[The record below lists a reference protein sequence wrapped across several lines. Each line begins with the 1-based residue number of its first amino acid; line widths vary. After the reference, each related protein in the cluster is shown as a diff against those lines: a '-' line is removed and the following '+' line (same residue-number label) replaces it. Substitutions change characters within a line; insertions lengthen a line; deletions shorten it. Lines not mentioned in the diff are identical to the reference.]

1 MIAKRMSLIDSSG
14 IRKVFELAANLE
26 NPINLSIGQPD
37 FDVPDPVKEEAV
49 RQIQAG
55 FNRYTVTQGIPEL
68 HDAFKDY
75 YKQRFGVELEN
86 TLVTSG
92 ASGGILLS
100 FMVLFEPGDEVLVP
114 DPYFVMYPHL
124 IRIVGATPV
133 FFSTYP
139 DFVTRAEELERA
151 VSDRTKA
158 IMINSPTNPTGHVMS
173 EDELRTVAE
182 FAQRHNLLVISDEI
196 YEQFSYDMK
205 PHCIA
210 QFHDRVL
217 VLHGLSKLAAMT
229 GWRVGFAAGPAEIIT
244 QMTVLQQYSFVCAP
258 SFAQKAGIVALK
270 QDVSEKIEAYRR
282 KRDMIYD
289 GLKEKFNVV
298 KPGGAFYIFPE
309 APGGDAD
316 RFVPLA
322 IENNVLI
329 IPGNVFSERNTHF
342 RISYAADDDT
352 LRKGI
357 EVLNRL
363 A

>member
-1 MIAKRMSLIDSSG
+1 
-14 IRKVFELAANLE
+14 
-26 NPINLSIGQPD
+26 
-37 FDVPDPVKEEAV
+37 
-49 RQIQAG
+49 
-55 FNRYTVTQGIPEL
+55 
-68 HDAFKDY
+68 
-75 YKQRFGVELEN
+75 
-86 TLVTSG
+86 
-92 ASGGILLS
+92 
-100 FMVLFEPGDEVLVP
+100 
-114 DPYFVMYPHL
+114 
-124 IRIVGATPV
+124 
-133 FFSTYP
+133 
-139 DFVTRAEELERA
+139 
-151 VSDRTKA
+151 
-158 IMINSPTNPTGHVMS
+158 
-173 EDELRTVAE
+173 
-182 FAQRHNLLVISDEI
+182 
-196 YEQFSYDMK
+196 
-205 PHCIA
+205 
-210 QFHDRVL
+210 
-217 VLHGLSKLAAMT
+217 
-229 GWRVGFAAGPAEIIT
+229 
-244 QMTVLQQYSFVCAP
+244 MTVLQQYSFVCAP

-352 LRKGI
+352 LRRGI